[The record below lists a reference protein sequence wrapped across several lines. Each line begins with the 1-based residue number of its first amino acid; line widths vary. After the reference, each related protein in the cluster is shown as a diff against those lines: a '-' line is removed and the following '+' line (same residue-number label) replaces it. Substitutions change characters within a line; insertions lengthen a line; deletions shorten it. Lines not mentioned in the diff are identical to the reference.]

1 MASNPT
7 GNTFAFEFYEGAQDH
22 TLDAVGTGLTTGD
35 QLVGNPGQAITV
47 VANNT
52 AAIAGTWSDNSIAD
66 VMSKPYTIV
75 VTDQTTGCRYQEY
88 FSLGYAGQQTTTTLT
103 VENVDECP
111 DNGVA
116 RVGLA
121 DYIDSTSVASIAST
135 TGFNANQFDDISQ
148 YILYLYSGTV
158 PADQEAPYVVNGL
171 TFPFL

>member
-1 MASNPT
+1 MI
-7 GNTFAFEFYEGAQDH
+7 
-22 TLDAVGTGLTTGD
+22 
-35 QLVGNPGQAITV
+35 GNPGQAITV

-52 AAIAGTWSDNSIAD
+52 ATIDGTWIDNSIAD

-88 FSLGYAGQQTTTTLT
+88 YSFGYAGQQTTTTLT

-121 DYIDSTSVASIAST
+121 D
-135 TGFNANQFDDISQ
+135 AN
-148 YILYLYSGTV
+148 
-158 PADQEAPYVVNGL
+158 
-171 TFPFL
+171 